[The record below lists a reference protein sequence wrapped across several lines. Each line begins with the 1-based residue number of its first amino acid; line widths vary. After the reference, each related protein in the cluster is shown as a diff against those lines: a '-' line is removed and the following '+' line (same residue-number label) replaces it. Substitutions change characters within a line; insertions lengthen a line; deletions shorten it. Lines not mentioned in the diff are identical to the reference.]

1 MRGTILVVV
10 AIVAGSLTL
19 HAAQNLVGDAG
30 RGGKFFQEMKCVMCH
45 TVRGAG
51 GKVGPEL
58 GAQASVH
65 DSPNAVAGAMWSHA
79 IKMWDAMTKA
89 GVQRPKISEQQAAD
103 LVVYIA
109 GKVQADKPGDVKRG
123 QQVYQAKF
131 CASCHDQY
139 SGAPD
144 FTKLGGRASTYW
156 MVAGMWEH
164 GAGMLSRMVARNT
177 TWQTLSAQEV
187 GDILAYLNSR
197 K

>member
-1 MRGTILVVV
+1 MRRTILVVV
-10 AIVAGSLTL
+10 AIVAVSLTL

-30 RGGKFFQEMKCVMCH
+30 RGGMFFQEMKCVTCH
-45 TVRGAG
+45 TVRGRG

-58 GAQASVH
+58 GAKAGVH

-103 LVVYIA
+103 LVAYIA
-109 GKVQADKPGDVKRG
+109 RKVRADKPGDVKRG
-123 QQVYQAKF
+123 QQVYEAKL
-131 CASCHDQY
+131 CANCHDQY

-144 FTKLGGRASTYW
+144 FTKLGKRASTYW
-156 MVAGMWEH
+156 MVAGLWEH
-164 GAGMLSRMVARNT
+164 GAGMLSRLVARNI